1 MKNVKTTA
9 LEPVSS
15 PRAFL
20 SILPLLRE
28 EVFVQV
34 RSDFYLLHDLSLR
47 GWRSGT
53 PVALPPPLSSLLWLS
68 RS

>member
-20 SILPLLRE
+20 SPCLLRE
-28 EVFVQV
+28 EVFVQEV
-34 RSDFYLLHDLSLR
+34 
-47 GWRSGT
+47 
-53 PVALPPPLSSLLWLS
+53 
-68 RS
+68 